1 MTNSNLDD
9 ARASALLILQEFGV
23 SSPPVPV
30 ERIIK
35 SRKIVLQY
43 APLDEDLS
51 GMAYIKDGVGIIG
64 VNALHHPNRQ
74 RFSAA
79 HELAHHVLHASE
91 ISQAVHVDKGIR
103 VLFRDDASALGTD
116 PMEIDANAFA
126 SELLIPGYLLADALE
141 GGGVE
146 TVDPE
151 ALFAIRGVRPRA
163 HPPDFVGAAVA
174 FADDVAAPSA
184 PSSTAAPFD
193 SPSGPG

>member
-1 MTNSNLDD
+1 MANADPD
-9 ARASALLILQEFGV
+9 RARAAAHVILREYGV
-23 SSPPVPV
+23 LAPPVPI

-79 HELAHHVLHASE
+79 HELAHHILHASE

-103 VLFRDDASALGTD
+103 ILFRDDVSALGTE

-126 SELLIPGYLLADALE
+126 SELLIPGDLLGAALE
-141 GGGVE
+141 GGGVDLE
-146 TVDPE
+146 DEAAIE
-151 ALFAIRGVRPRA
+151 ALARRFKVSS
-163 HPPDFVGAAVA
+163 AAMR
-174 FADDVAAPSA
+174 FRL
-184 PSSTAAPFD
+184 TRW
-193 SPSGPG
+193 

>member
-1 MTNSNLDD
+1 MAD
-9 ARASALLILQEFGV
+9 ADFDRARTSARSILEEFGV
-23 SSPPVPV
+23 STPPVPI

-79 HELAHHVLHASE
+79 HELAHHILHAPA

-103 VLFRDDASALGTD
+103 ILFRNDVSALGTE
-116 PMEIDANAFA
+116 PMEIEANAFA
-126 SELLIPGYLLADALE
+126 SELLIPGNLLAVALE
-141 GGGVE
+141 GGGVDLE
-146 TVDPE
+146 DEAAIE
-151 ALFAIRGVRPRA
+151 ALARRFRVS
-163 HPPDFVGAAVA
+163 AAA
-174 FADDVAAPSA
+174 MRFRL
-184 PSSTAAPFD
+184 TRW
-193 SPSGPG
+193 